1 MPFNQS
7 GETVLHR
14 IPLAS
19 SLVNRTPPG
28 DYASYDPI
36 LVNGYAE
43 RVGDKIYVIKRPGY
57 STLYTYGSGTMNAQ
71 GVFYYNGYFF
81 AISNNSL
88 YRTTGAGSNAYSVGN
103 AWTNPGNAAWKGRAN
118 FASVVFQNQI
128 IVIGGNDAAANY
140 FNDVWASADGTTWT
154 QLVAGSPWGKRAFQK
169 AVVFNNKIWLMGGS
183 NAGAFFNDVWSS
195 PDGVNWTEETSSAE
209 WSARTSFAL
218 FAYNNGMYV
227 CGGSEAAATQDD
239 VWYSSDGVIWSEV
252 TGAAAF
258 GQRSSMGFS
267 TFANKMWIVGGYN
280 NVGTA
285 LATVYYSSDG
295 VTWTAAT
302 SIPAARALLRCVDYA
317 GKLWA
322 IGGYNAAHQ
331 NTVYSTSDGV
341 TWTTNTAGTWSAR
354 SAHEC
359 VVFKAPTSAS
369 ATNAPVIWLMGGDDG
384 GASLLNSLYYT
395 NADGTMASSWSMSTS
410 GAQTEQWQTTT
421 INNNSYVCL
430 KNTYDM
436 YLLYAGQVSR
446 VADPNYPARTVPGV
460 VNLDSTVYVM
470 DAAGVIYGC
479 DLQNPT
485 VWGSLNFVTAEYEAD
500 TAVCLAK
507 VQNYVVALK
516 DWTTQFFYNTGAAQ
530 GSSLAPVR
538 NANLRIGCASAG
550 SVVQMDNTLVYM
562 AKTYQAGRSIVMLN
576 GFQPVKISD
585 VFVDKVLNADS
596 LIGVNAFSIKVG
608 GHDFYVL
615 SLDNTGY
622 SLVYD
627 MVEKL
632 WYVWNSAGGTLG
644 PINYATDGSLTIL
657 QKRTA
662 GSLVSVSPS
671 TYQDD
676 GSSISVTCRTDLLD
690 FNSTQRKFMAEVTVV
705 GDKYTSTNAVNVFR
719 YDDNYITIA
728 LLGTVDMA
736 ALRPRVNRCGS
747 FRRRAFAVTHSANMP
762 LRLEALEVQVMPGD
776 L

>member
-1 MPFNQS
+1 MA
-7 GETVLHR
+7 T
-14 IPLAS
+14 PLI
-19 SLVNRTPPG
+19 NRTPPS
-28 DYASYDPI
+28 DPASYDPLLKNCYI
-36 LVNGYAE
+36 E
-43 RVGDKIYVIKRPGY
+43 RAGEKSYVIKRPGF
-57 STLYTYGSGTMNAQ
+57 STVYTYGSGTMNGQ
-71 GVFYYNGYFF
+71 GVVYYNGYFF

-103 AWTNPGNAAWKGRAN
+103 AWTNPGNATWKGRSN

-128 IVIGGNDAAANY
+128 FVIGGNTGGTTY
-140 FNDVWASADGTTWT
+140 HNDVWSSIDGTTWT
-154 QLVAGSPWGKRAFQK
+154 QLVAGSPWGQRAFQK
-169 AVVFNNKIWLMGGS
+169 ATVFNNKIWLMGGS
-183 NAGAFFNDVWSS
+183 APGGTFYNDVWSS
-195 PDGVNWTEETSSAE
+195 PDGVNWTQETSAAQ
-209 WSARTSFAL
+209 WGARTAFAL
-218 FAYNNGMYV
+218 FSFNNGMYV

-239 VWYSSDGVIWSEV
+239 VWYSSDGVTWSEV
-252 TGAAAF
+252 TNAASF

-280 NVGTA
+280 AGGAA

-295 VTWTAAT
+295 ATWTAAT

-322 IGGYNAAHQ
+322 IGGYNAAAQ

-354 SAHEC
+354 FSHEC

-395 NADGTMASSWSMSTS
+395 NADGTMASSWAMSTT
-410 GAQTEQWQTTT
+410 GAQTEQWQTVTV
-421 INNNSYVCL
+421 NNNSYLCL

-446 VADPNYPARTVPGV
+446 VTDPNYPPRTVPGV

-479 DLQNPT
+479 DLSNPT

-516 DWTTQFFYNTGAAQ
+516 DWTTQFFYDTGAGQ
-530 GSSLAPVR
+530 GSPLAPVR
-538 NANLRIGCASAG
+538 NANARIGCASAG

-562 AKTYQAGRSIVMLN
+562 AKTFQAGRSIVMLN
-576 GFQPVKISD
+576 GFQPVKISNA
-585 VFVDKVLNADS
+585 FVDKILNGDS
-596 LIGVNAFSIKVG
+596 LSGVNAFSIKTG
-608 GHDFYVL
+608 GHDFYIL
-615 SLDNTGY
+615 SLSNTGY
-622 SLVYD
+622 CLVYD
-627 MVEKL
+627 MVEKE
-632 WYVWNSAGGTLG
+632 WYNWSWNQTSSTGI
-644 PINYATDGSLTIL
+644 INYATDGSLSIS
-657 QKRTA
+657 QKLTS
-662 GSLVSVSPS
+662 GSLVSFSPS

-676 GSSISVTCRTDLLD
+676 GNAIAVSCRTDLID
-690 FNSTQRKFMAEVTVV
+690 FNSNQKKFMSSLIVV
-705 GDKYTSTNAVNVFR
+705 GDKYTSTNNVTVFK
-719 YDDNYITIA
+719 YDDNYNTVNF
-728 LLGTVDMA
+728 LGIVDMSS
-736 ALRPRVNRCGS
+736 LRPIINRCGS
-747 FRRRAFAVTHSANMP
+747 FRRRALTVTHSDSMP
-762 LRLEALEVQVMPGD
+762 LRLEAFEIQLMPGD